1 MVQFLA
7 YSNIFMKI
15 IIRQIKI
22 LLSILFVIFIVSFLL
37 SQNANPNSLFL
48 YNLKRLQEKTI
59 LKLMVSPQNNL
70 GYQTKLL
77 EKRLNEIVTITNLNE
92 HSFIL
97 KSSLRYS
104 TTAGQITEYIL
115 KNNMRD
121 NISSTQDIL
130 KRHHDVLQ
138 AVVDKYPKD
147 LDVEWKFIQDDIN
160 YIDIYSKML
169 RQSK

>member
-1 MVQFLA
+1 
-7 YSNIFMKI
+7 MKI

-22 LLSILFVIFIVSFLL
+22 LLSILSVIFIISFVL
-37 SQNANPNSLFL
+37 SQNTNPNSLFL

-59 LKLMVSPQNNL
+59 LKLMIFPKNNL
-70 GYQTKLL
+70 WYQTKLL
-77 EKRLNEIVTITNLNE
+77 EKRLNEIIAITNLNE

-115 KNNMRD
+115 TNNM
-121 NISSTQDIL
+121 QDKILPIQKIL
-130 KRHHDVLQ
+130 KRHRDVLQ
-138 AVVDKYPKD
+138 TVVDKYPKD

-160 YIDIYSKML
+160 YIDIYFKML
-169 RQSK
+169 DQSQQ

>member
-1 MVQFLA
+1 
-7 YSNIFMKI
+7 MKI

-22 LLSILFVIFIVSFLL
+22 LLSILSVAFIISFVL

-59 LKLMVSPQNNL
+59 LKLMVSPKNNL

-77 EKRLNEIVTITNLNE
+77 EKRLGEIVTITNLNE

-104 TTAGQITEYIL
+104 TTTGQITEYIL
-115 KNNMRD
+115 KNNMQD
-121 NISSTQDIL
+121 SILPTQSIL
-130 KRHHDVLQ
+130 KRHRDVLQ

-147 LDVEWKFIQDDIN
+147 LDIEWKFIQDDIN
-160 YIDIYSKML
+160 YVDIYSKML
-169 RQSK
+169 DQSQ